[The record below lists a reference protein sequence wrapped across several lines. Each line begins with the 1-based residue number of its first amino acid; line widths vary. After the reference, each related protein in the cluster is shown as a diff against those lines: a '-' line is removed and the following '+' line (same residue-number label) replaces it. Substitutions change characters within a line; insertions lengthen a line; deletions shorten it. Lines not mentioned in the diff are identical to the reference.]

1 MIDFLNKYGLSK
13 EDILEI
19 KGHFDEKFIYNLGV
33 MKNNVIEVLD
43 YLQSIGVT
51 NFKNLILGRCDL
63 CFMDVDYLK
72 GQISKYDEK
81 LIVYVM
87 NNDICDLLD
96 FDIQYFFMFRDRN
109 VIKPPAMRVRDE
121 EAVALREK

>member
-1 MIDFLNKYGLSK
+1 MIDFLNKYSLSK

-19 KGHFDEKFIYNLGV
+19 KGHFDETFIYNLGV
-33 MKNNVIEVLD
+33 MKNNVIGVLD

-51 NFKNLILGRCDL
+51 NFKNLILYRCDL

-81 LIVYVM
+81 LIVYIM

-96 FDIQYFFMFRDRN
+96 FDI
-109 VIKPPAMRVRDE
+109 
-121 EAVALREK
+121 

>member
-19 KGHFDEKFIYNLGV
+19 KWHFDENFIYNLGV

-51 NFKNLILGRCDL
+51 NFKNLILYRCDL
-63 CFMDVDYLK
+63 CFMD
-72 GQISKYDEK
+72 
-81 LIVYVM
+81 
-87 NNDICDLLD
+87 
-96 FDIQYFFMFRDRN
+96 
-109 VIKPPAMRVRDE
+109 
-121 EAVALREK
+121 

>member
-1 MIDFLNKYGLSK
+1 
-13 EDILEI
+13 
-19 KGHFDEKFIYNLGV
+19 

-51 NFKNLILGRCDL
+51 DFKNLILCRCDL

-81 LIVYVM
+81 LIVYIM

-96 FDIQYFFMFRDRN
+96 FDI
-109 VIKPPAMRVRDE
+109 
-121 EAVALREK
+121 

>member
-1 MIDFLNKYGLSK
+1 MIDFLNNYGLSK

-19 KGHFDEKFIYNLGV
+19 KGHFDENFIYNLGV

-51 NFKNLILGRCDL
+51 NFKNLILCRCDL

-81 LIVYVM
+81 LIVYIM

-96 FDIQYFFMFRDRN
+96 FDI
-109 VIKPPAMRVRDE
+109 
-121 EAVALREK
+121 

>member
-51 NFKNLILGRCDL
+51 DFKNLILCRCDL

-81 LIVYVM
+81 LIVYIM

-96 FDIQYFFMFRDRN
+96 FDI
-109 VIKPPAMRVRDE
+109 
-121 EAVALREK
+121 

>member
-19 KGHFDEKFIYNLGV
+19 KRHFDEKFIYNLVV

-72 GQISKYDEK
+72 GQIGKYDEK
-81 LIVYVM
+81 LIVYIM

-96 FDIQYFFMFRDRN
+96 FDI
-109 VIKPPAMRVRDE
+109 
-121 EAVALREK
+121 

>member
-1 MIDFLNKYGLSK
+1 MIDFLSKYGLTK

-19 KGHFDEKFIYNLGV
+19 KGRFDGEFIYNLSV

-51 NFKNLILGRCDL
+51 NFKNLILYRCDL
-63 CFMDVDYLK
+63 CFMDVK
-72 GQISKYDEK
+72 HIKEQISKYDEK
-81 LIVYVM
+81 LIVYIM

-96 FDIQYFFMFRDRN
+96 FDI
-109 VIKPPAMRVRDE
+109 
-121 EAVALREK
+121 

>member
-1 MIDFLNKYGLSK
+1 MIDFLNKYSLSK

-19 KGHFDEKFIYNLGV
+19 KGHFDENFIYNLGV

-51 NFKNLILGRCDL
+51 NFKNLILYRCDL

-81 LIVYVM
+81 LIVYIM

-96 FDIQYFFMFRDRN
+96 FDI
-109 VIKPPAMRVRDE
+109 
-121 EAVALREK
+121 

>member
-1 MIDFLNKYGLSK
+1 MIDFLNNYGLSK

-19 KGHFDEKFIYNLGV
+19 KGHFDENFIYNLGV

-51 NFKNLILGRCDL
+51 NFKNLILCRCDL

-96 FDIQYFFMFRDRN
+96 FDI
-109 VIKPPAMRVRDE
+109 
-121 EAVALREK
+121 

>member
-1 MIDFLNKYGLSK
+1 MRQTNTVLMQIANEVVCKDKIISYL
-13 EDILEI
+13 D
-19 KGHFDEKFIYNLGV
+19 V

-51 NFKNLILGRCDL
+51 NFKNLILYRCDL

-81 LIVYVM
+81 LIVYIM

-96 FDIQYFFMFRDRN
+96 FDI
-109 VIKPPAMRVRDE
+109 
-121 EAVALREK
+121 

>member
-19 KGHFDEKFIYNLGV
+19 KGRFDEKFIYNLGV

-51 NFKNLILGRCDL
+51 NFKNLILYRCDL

-81 LIVYVM
+81 LIVYIM

-96 FDIQYFFMFRDRN
+96 FDI
-109 VIKPPAMRVRDE
+109 
-121 EAVALREK
+121 